1 MNKLINKLEIWICA
15 VAKMEELYIREWIIW
30 NKKIGIT
37 HIIIG
42 DNNDSNYHIPLQP
55 IIQDFID
62 EGYVELINKNDIKR
76 VQNAF
81 YKEIYQL
88 RKREFD
94 FIGFIDI
101 DEFIELPAYENNINN
116 FLSDSKFV
124 NYDAIII
131 PWLNYGDNDQLYY
144 ENKPLKER
152 FIKPILK
159 DQSGIKYFIKSLP
172 NVLYLISFHNPLLA
186 KTINQYSIKVC
197 DSLGDEN
204 FLKVKKNNQN
214 DKFTQIYVKNK
225 NYYNNAYIS
234 HYITKSTEEYI
245 KYKVLRGRAD
255 QYDQNIKTLRYSK
268 NFYFAKNIKTK
279 EKLNIFNK
287 YLNLIE
293 SKYNGYK

>member
-1 MNKLINKLEIWICA
+1 MNKLEIWICA

-55 IIQDFID
+55 IVQDFID
-62 EGYVELINKNDIKR
+62 EGYVELINKNDIKHI
-76 VQNAF
+76 QNTF

-101 DEFIELPAYENNINN
+101 DEFIELPSYENNINN
-116 FLSDSKFV
+116 FLSDSKFA

-131 PWLNYGDNDQLYY
+131 PWLNYGDNDQLHY

-159 DQSGIKYFIKSLP
+159 DQSGIKYFIKSL
-172 NVLYLISFHNPLLA
+172 
-186 KTINQYSIKVC
+186 
-197 DSLGDEN
+197 
-204 FLKVKKNNQN
+204 QN
-214 DKFTQIYVKNK
+214 
-225 NYYNNAYIS
+225 
-234 HYITKSTEEYI
+234 
-245 KYKVLRGRAD
+245 
-255 QYDQNIKTLRYSK
+255 
-268 NFYFAKNIKTK
+268 
-279 EKLNIFNK
+279 
-287 YLNLIE
+287 
-293 SKYNGYK
+293 

>member
-1 MNKLINKLEIWICA
+1 MKNKPMNKLEIWICA

-159 DQSGIKYFIKSLP
+159 DQSGIKYFIKSRISR
-172 NVLYLISFHNPLLA
+172 LIVALN
-186 KTINQYSIKVC
+186 
-197 DSLGDEN
+197 G
-204 FLKVKKNNQN
+204 KKNRSEKYLKTGSCHALGSSCHVTF
-214 DKFTQIYVKNK
+214 DK
-225 NYYNNAYIS
+225 S
-234 HYITKSTEEYI
+234 
-245 KYKVLRGRAD
+245 
-255 QYDQNIKTLRYSK
+255 
-268 NFYFAKNIKTK
+268 
-279 EKLNIFNK
+279 EKLC
-287 YLNLIE
+287 
-293 SKYNGYK
+293 

>member
-1 MNKLINKLEIWICA
+1 MNKLEIWVCA

-62 EGYVELINKNDIKR
+62 EGYVELINKNDIKC
-76 VQNAF
+76 VQNNF

-88 RKREFD
+88 RKQEFD
-94 FIGFIDI
+94 FIGFIDV
-101 DEFIELPAYENNINN
+101 DEFIELPSYENNINN

-152 FIKPILK
+152 FTNPILK

-172 NVLYLISFHNPLLA
+172 NVLYLTSFHTPLLA
-186 KTINQYSIKVC
+186 KTINKYSIKVC

-214 DKFTQIYVKNK
+214 DRFTQIYVKNK

-255 QYDQNIKTLRYSK
+255 RYDQNIKTLRYSK
-268 NFYFAKNIKTK
+268 SFYFGKNIKTK
-279 EKLNIFNK
+279 EKLNMFNK
-287 YLNLIE
+287 YLKLIE